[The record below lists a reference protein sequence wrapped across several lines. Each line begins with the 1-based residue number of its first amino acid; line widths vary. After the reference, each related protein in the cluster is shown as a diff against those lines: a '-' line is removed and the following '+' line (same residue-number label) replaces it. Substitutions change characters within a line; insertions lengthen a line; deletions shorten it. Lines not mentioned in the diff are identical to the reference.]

1 MSPIE
6 LCLVLRTANSFGTQD
21 FSMLLR
27 LCWDYCN
34 WFQDNL
40 NNLLLILD
48 KMCIPIVKSKSAA
61 YYANVIFTKAIT
73 MVSSSK
79 TFRILKLGQWKDS
92 LKKHIILNKKQTN
105 NSRRKVSRRNIFSS
119 GNVANVSAAERFK
132 CWLWLLFDV

>member
-1 MSPIE
+1 MMGPTAHY
-6 LCLVLRTANSFGTQD
+6 LVLRTANSLETQD

-40 NNLLLILD
+40 NHLFLILD
-48 KMCIPIVKSKSAA
+48 KICIPIVKSKSTA

-79 TFRILKLGQWKDS
+79 SFKALKLGQ
-92 LKKHIILNKKQTN
+92 
-105 NSRRKVSRRNIFSS
+105 
-119 GNVANVSAAERFK
+119 
-132 CWLWLLFDV
+132 